1 MEILAQLW
9 DVILHVDVYLGD
21 IINQFGAWSY
31 LIIFAII
38 FCETGLVIA
47 PFLPGDSLLFA
58 AGAFAAKGY
67 FDIVWLY
74 LIITIAAIL
83 GDMLNYRLGR
93 WFGPRVFRNERS
105 RFFNKN
111 YLERTHHF
119 YQKYGGKTIIL
130 ARFIP
135 IVRTF
140 APFVAGVGAMS
151 YWQFAIY
158 NIAGALIWSTL
169 FTFGGYFFG
178 NLEIVKQNFSAF
190 ILIIIAAS
198 LFPGIIQYIKHK
210 ISRD

>member
-1 MEILAQLW
+1 MDILAQLL

-21 IINQFGAWSY
+21 IISQFGAWSY

-74 LIITIAAIL
+74 LVITGASIL
-83 GDMLNYRLGR
+83 GDMVNYRVGR
-93 WFGPRVFRNERS
+93 WFGPRVFRHQNS
-105 RFFNKN
+105 RVFKKE

-151 YWQFAIY
+151 YWQFAVY
-158 NIAGALIWSTL
+158 NIAGGLIWTAVFAL
-169 FTFGGYFFG
+169 GGYFFG
-178 NLEIVKQNFSAF
+178 NLEIVKHNFSAF
-190 ILIIIAAS
+190 ILLIIASS
-198 LFPGIIQYIKHK
+198 LLPGIAQYVKHK
-210 ISRD
+210 ISRA